1 MPSSVNKGLEERGL
15 QLPGLTIKCFLG
27 RGSGTDAGLPSL
39 AEGRQPADVLPEV
52 RGLALG
58 LCQHEDLLL
67 RERGRQGGMLLTHQK
82 VVVWPGDSCGEEEMG
97 KHVS

>member
-1 MPSSVNKGLEERGL
+1 MPSSVNKGLEEPGL
-15 QLPGLTIKCFLG
+15 QLPGLTDKVLFQKG
-27 RGSGTDAGLPSL
+27 FRHKHGLPL
-39 AEGRQPADVLPEV
+39 FPEGRQPADVLPEV

-82 VVVWPGDSCGEEEMG
+82 VIVWPGDSCDEEMG
-97 KHVS
+97 KQVS